1 MHFAALVDIKKAR
14 DCRGFTWLL
23 PSLLNKKLLAKIF
36 RIYQMVGSLEIFI
49 LTA

>member
-1 MHFAALVDIKKAR
+1 MMLNSFYEE
-14 DCRGFTWLL
+14 
-23 PSLLNKKLLAKIF
+23 SLNFSFSPLNKKLLAKIF